1 VLFYAGETE
10 RAAREMRAAAD
21 AGSRQ
26 AQFVYGL
33 LISNRRE
40 HAPSD
45 ICLVEQYWLKS
56 ARAGRQ
62 AARVSYV
69 RHALRGLFDGC
80 RIQASQEEM
89 TDLLARAQGAAN
101 NYYERLLIEDLTE
114 QLAAR
119 GRAPQPAQ

>member
-1 VLFYAGETE
+1 
-10 RAAREMRAAAD
+10 
-21 AGSRQ
+21 
-26 AQFVYGL
+26 
-33 LISNRRE
+33 
-40 HAPSD
+40 
-45 ICLVEQYWLKS
+45 
-56 ARAGRQ
+56 
-62 AARVSYV
+62 V